1 MNKPTLK
8 ELLRKKEKDPSKED
22 MLEKND
28 FLALMIAGF
37 SVFLPVLLIALAVLA
52 LFIIGWLSFYHGL

>member
-1 MNKPTLK
+1 MSKPTLK
-8 ELLRKKEKDPSKED
+8 ELLRKKEKDPTKED

-37 SVFLPVLLIALAVLA
+37 SVFLPFLLIGLAVLA
-52 LFIIGWLSFYHGL
+52 LFIVG